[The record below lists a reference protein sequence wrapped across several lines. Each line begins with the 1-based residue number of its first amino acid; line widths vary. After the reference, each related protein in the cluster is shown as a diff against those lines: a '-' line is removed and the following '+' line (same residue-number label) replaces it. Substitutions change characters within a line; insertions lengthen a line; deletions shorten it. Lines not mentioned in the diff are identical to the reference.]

1 MQDVAS
7 KNAYFFRTRSE
18 DKSNLLKRPN
28 TFSFI
33 NLLTDKIYFKT
44 EKIHKDRN
52 LCGFLG
58 ALEGTRTPDLLVRS
72 QSLYPAELWAH
83 LFVFVSREPHN
94 NNYYSTFRRACQ
106 PLFSIFS
113 DFFENSLDMTQ
124 FREFPGKKIR
134 RTMPAISFS
143 AHDWGELLKDNP

>member
-1 MQDVAS
+1 LAS
-7 KNAYFFRTRSE
+7 NINGFK
-18 DKSNLLKRPN
+18 D
-28 TFSFI
+28 FI
-33 NLLTDKIYFKT
+33 
-44 EKIHKDRN
+44 
-52 LCGFLG
+52 CGTP
-58 ALEGTRTPDLLVRS
+58 EGTRTPDLLVRS

-94 NNYYSTFRRACQ
+94 NNYYITFRRACQ

-113 DFFENSLDMTQ
+113 DFFEKSLDMTQ